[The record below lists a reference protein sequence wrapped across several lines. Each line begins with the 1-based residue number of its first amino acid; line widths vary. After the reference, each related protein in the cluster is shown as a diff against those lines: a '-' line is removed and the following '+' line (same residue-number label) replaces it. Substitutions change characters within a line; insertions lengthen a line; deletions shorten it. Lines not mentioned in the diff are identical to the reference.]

1 MESVFR
7 IILFIM
13 LMGLLMSPG
22 GNRYTPLSGKEKRQ
36 LEQLVA
42 NHQYQADR
50 LRNHSAHDYA
60 FGNLT
65 GFTFGYTKPRK
76 SDKQQLL
83 GCRDEGDTVSLFPQD
98 ILNEA
103 SSYWKSEKGLYLRN
117 ISGVVRGDW
126 TGPEN
131 DTTDHHQLLQI
142 PMPVSQQNWTWH
154 PHNHSVSITPLPIDP
169 DDDGGDEGE
178 QRINGNI
185 TAADGKVELDF
196 IDAIPSYVNQR
207 ILSSYFANHTVP
219 KELEAFADVNVVTCT
234 AQLMGQ
240 ESDSELHTVQLRG
253 LHFKHSGNVI
263 MTTHSAKFW
272 GYEALAGLLAEI
284 MHNADRSRDA
294 TDDAFNT
301 TKEAMMPIIERYL
314 SIIGDT
320 DQAVPVSEMEQES
333 AASCEYVGVF
343 HVDSVDA
350 TRYTGIDLR
359 NIEAE
364 LQYPVGRP
372 HKRPPRL
379 HMNGVLYSPDCGKK
393 MTVGGAQGLLW
404 NASLMKQNHVV
415 VAVIFLGII
424 NTLLLALQMQRAST
438 PSLCSRVSIWSIGV
452 MSMMDG
458 FMCMFSL
465 MAILYRTQPQL
476 QFTALAFVSFTY
488 VSLFGLRFM
497 LNITLSQI
505 PEEFARPAAI
515 QATGGNNA
523 QDTTPGGD
531 DTLPVTE
538 TQPVATP
545 FIPSD
550 ADVATALYG
559 RFYFCLLGFVI
570 LTTVTYGMTAPR
582 RYVMEY
588 VIVLGMASLWL
599 PQIYRSAYRG
609 TQQAPLAWY
618 FMIGSSFTRL
628 LPLYYVC
635 LVKDDVFRHRIDR
648 VLPTLAT
655 LWIALQ
661 LLVIYAQH
669 KFGPRFILPQH
680 VLPPIY
686 DYHPI
691 ISLDDIESGSYGA
704 LFEDAANGSLE
715 DAHTDCSICMNPVE
729 LVVHTSDDQNNMDPA
744 KLVARRQYMIT
755 PCRHVFHTECM
766 SNWMIR
772 KLQCPVCRNPLP
784 PM

>member
-22 GNRYTPLSGKEKRQ
+22 GNRYTPLSGSEKRQ

-42 NHQYQADR
+42 DHQYQADR
-50 LRNHSAHDYA
+50 LRNHSAHDYS

-65 GFTFGYTKPRK
+65 GFSFGYTK
-76 SDKQQLL
+76 KQRL
-83 GCRDEGDTVSLFPQD
+83 GCRDEGDQVSLFPKE
-98 ILNEA
+98 LLSEA
-103 SSYWKSEKGLYLRN
+103 ASYWKSEKGLYLRN

-126 TGPEN
+126 TGPGNE
-131 DTTDHHQLLQI
+131 TELLRI

-154 PHNHSVSITPLPIDP
+154 PHNHSVSISPLPIDP

-185 TAADGKVELDF
+185 TAVDGKVELDF

-207 ILSSYFANHTVP
+207 ILSSYFANRTVP

-234 AQLMGQ
+234 ANLMGQ
-240 ESDSELHTVQLRG
+240 ESDSELHTVTLRG

-284 MHNADRSRDA
+284 MTQSTDKAR
-294 TDDAFNT
+294 DDAFNT

-320 DQAVPVSEMEQES
+320 DQAVPVAEMEQE
-333 AASCEYVGVF
+333 AAATCEYIGVL
-343 HVDSVDA
+343 HVDSVDVS
-350 TRYTGIDLR
+350 RYTGIDLR
-359 NIEAE
+359 NIESE

-379 HMNGVLYSPDCGKK
+379 HMSGVLYSPDCGKK
-393 MTVGGAQGLLW
+393 MTVAEAKGLLW

-424 NTLLLALQMQRAST
+424 NTLLLAFQMQRAST

-505 PEEFARPAAI
+505 PEEFARPAVI
-515 QATGGNNA
+515 QTPGNA

-538 TQPVATP
+538 TQPAAAP
-545 FIPSD
+545 FVPSD

-559 RFYFCLLGFVI
+559 RFYFCLLAFVI
-570 LTTVTYGMTAPR
+570 VTTVTYGMTAPR

-588 VIVLGMASLWL
+588 IIVLGMASLWL

-618 FMIGSSFTRL
+618 FMVGSSVTRL

-648 VLPTLAT
+648 VLPALAT
-655 LWIALQ
+655 FWIVLQ
-661 LLVIYAQH
+661 LGVIYAQH

-680 VLPPIY
+680 ILPPIY

-691 ISLDDIESGSYGA
+691 ISQDDIESGSYGA
-704 LFEDAANGSLE
+704 LFENAANGSLE

-729 LVVHTSDDQNNMDPA
+729 LVVNTLDDQNNMDPA

-755 PCRHVFHTECM
+755 PCRHVFHTDCM

>member
-1 MESVFR
+1 
-7 IILFIM
+7 
-13 LMGLLMSPG
+13 
-22 GNRYTPLSGKEKRQ
+22 
-36 LEQLVA
+36 
-42 NHQYQADR
+42 
-50 LRNHSAHDYA
+50 
-60 FGNLT
+60 
-65 GFTFGYTKPRK
+65 
-76 SDKQQLL
+76 
-83 GCRDEGDTVSLFPQD
+83 
-98 ILNEA
+98 
-103 SSYWKSEKGLYLRN
+103 
-117 ISGVVRGDW
+117 
-126 TGPEN
+126 
-131 DTTDHHQLLQI
+131 
-142 PMPVSQQNWTWH
+142 
-154 PHNHSVSITPLPIDP
+154 
-169 DDDGGDEGE
+169 
-178 QRINGNI
+178 
-185 TAADGKVELDF
+185 
-196 IDAIPSYVNQR
+196 
-207 ILSSYFANHTVP
+207 
-219 KELEAFADVNVVTCT
+219 
-234 AQLMGQ
+234 
-240 ESDSELHTVQLRG
+240 
-253 LHFKHSGNVI
+253 
-263 MTTHSAKFW
+263 
-272 GYEALAGLLAEI
+272 
-284 MHNADRSRDA
+284 
-294 TDDAFNT
+294 
-301 TKEAMMPIIERYL
+301 MPIIERHL

-320 DQAVPVSEMEQES
+320 DQAVPVSEMEQEA
-333 AASCEYVGVF
+333 AASCEYIGVL

-350 TRYTGIDLR
+350 NQYSGIDLR
-359 NIEAE
+359 NIESE

-379 HMNGVLYSPDCGKK
+379 QMSGVLYSPDCGKK
-393 MTVGGAQGLLW
+393 MTVGDAKGLLW

-424 NTLLLALQMQRAST
+424 NTLLLAFQMQKAST

-515 QATGGNNA
+515 QTPGGNA
-523 QDTTPGGD
+523 QDNTPGGD

-538 TQPVATP
+538 TQPAATP

-550 ADVATALYG
+550 ADVSTALYG
-559 RFYFCLLGFVI
+559 RFYFCLLAFVI
-570 LTTVTYGMTAPR
+570 VTTVTYGMTAPR

-599 PQIYRSAYRG
+599 PQIYRTAYRG

-648 VLPTLAT
+648 ILPTLAT

-661 LLVIYAQH
+661 LFVIYAQH

-680 VLPPIY
+680 ILPPIY

-691 ISLDDIESGSYGA
+691 ISQDDIESGSYGA
-704 LFEDAANGSLE
+704 LFENAANGSLE

-729 LVVHTSDDQNNMDPA
+729 LVVQTSDEQNNMDPA

-755 PCRHVFHTECM
+755 PCRHVFHTDCM